1 MRRLDLLRRKKGLAA
16 PSEIIVEATIE
27 ASLYNKLQQR
37 ALEERASTNEV
48 LQESLELGMSDY
60 WLYVMDDYRQDYALI
75 SRLFEQYKRDN
86 ELLRSLEAQ
95 NRHLQQVLA
104 EQGKK

>member
-1 MRRLDLLRRKKGLAA
+1 M

-27 ASLYNKLQQR
+27 VSLYNKLQQR
-37 ALEERASTNEV
+37 ALEKGASANEV
-48 LQESLELGMSDY
+48 LRESLERGMSDY

-104 EQGKK
+104 EQGKE